1 MDERLFLRLI
11 RSIFVPDAAEDLGL
25 PEEEFCDL
33 ETCSESCSD
42 LMSLGLAV
50 NLFLDRPGS

>member
-1 MDERLFLRLI
+1 M
-11 RSIFVPDAAEDLGL
+11 PDAAEGLGL
-25 PEEEFCDL
+25 LKEEFCDL
-33 ETCSESCSD
+33 ETHSESWCGCSG